1 MSEEVSIDSSEAKKA
16 KKLLAQVDEMVASS
30 SALLAELRGWEP
42 PKESENLDLDFQ
54 DLDNLTIEQFNN
66 LDSDQPIVLANGLTV
81 LGKVSLGETT
91 IAGGLMVD
99 ASLTLG
105 ASSINSVIDTLYLQN
120 LSGGGVDILAG
131 KFVIDKDGDV
141 TVEENLTVKGTLAA
155 GSISAL
161 EGEDLVINLGQEVR
175 PAKERSTLRPV
186 YPALRDGSDLDR
198 SSSFGRLIIKGLGN
212 KEVASIDASGS
223 AHFAGLNIDA
233 DYSATQS
240 GVIIAAEQNLAE
252 NGIYAP
258 AIKTNATSGIGV
270 LPAGEMEMVIYNPKV
285 SSKTLVYLTP
295 SSPTQNKVLFVAS
308 KKDGEYFKVGID
320 TPVPFGI
327 TFNWWIINNE

>member
-1 MSEEVSIDSSEAKKA
+1 M
-16 KKLLAQVDEMVASS
+16 
-30 SALLAELRGWEP
+30 
-42 PKESENLDLDFQ
+42 
-54 DLDNLTIEQFNN
+54 
-66 LDSDQPIVLANGLTV
+66 
-81 LGKVSLGETT
+81 
-91 IAGGLMVD
+91 
-99 ASLTLG
+99 
-105 ASSINSVIDTLYLQN
+105 
-120 LSGGGVDILAG
+120 
-131 KFVIDKDGDV
+131 
-141 TVEENLTVKGTLAA
+141 
-155 GSISAL
+155 
-161 EGEDLVINLGQEVR
+161 
-175 PAKERSTLRPV
+175 
-186 YPALRDGSDLDR
+186 RDGSDLDR